1 MIRHSGFPIRKQ
13 NGASAVELAL
23 ILPILVAMMSA
34 PLFVAIF
41 YWHYTAAQKAA
52 YDAARY
58 LSTISEAEMRR
69 GPLAVAA
76 RDVAT
81 EIVKAEIAE
90 LGFRS
95 EPAKINFICGQINA
109 CDGIGSQSL
118 PQTVTVGVQLQ
129 LKDTVFNQIDTG
141 EFGWSIAAAATV
153 RYTGK

>member
-1 MIRHSGFPIRKQ
+1 MIRHSGFSRRKQ

-34 PLFVAIF
+34 PLFVAIY

-69 GPLAVAA
+69 PVLALAA
-76 RDVAT
+76 RDTAAA
-81 EIVKAEIAE
+81 IVNAEIAE
-90 LGFRS
+90 LGFRDA
-95 EPAKINFICGQINA
+95 PVKITFNCGPVNY
-109 CDGIGSQSL
+109 CDGVGSQAL
-118 PQTVTVGVQLQ
+118 PPTITIGVQLFVR
-129 LKDTVFNQIDTG
+129 DTLFNQIDTG
-141 EFGWSIAAAATV
+141 EFGWSITGAATV